1 MKIRM
6 YALVAVSAALI
17 PFTSSLAEESM
28 QKSGDSMEGHSDE
41 MAMKGPKFEEMDANQ
56 DGEISSD
63 ELNVYGNTA
72 AGDSAAERRM
82 RQIEKHDM
90 NDDGKISRD
99 EFDEA
104 VRKAQ

>member
-6 YALVAVSAALI
+6 ILLIAVSALLVPA
-17 PFTSSLAEESM
+17 TSALAEETM
-28 QKSGDSMEGHSDE
+28 QKSEDSMKSHGDD
-41 MAMKGPKFEEMDANQ
+41 MAMKGPRFEEMDANG
-56 DGEISSD
+56 DGEISSN
-63 ELNVYGNTA
+63 ELNIYGNTA

-104 VRKAQ
+104 VKKAQ